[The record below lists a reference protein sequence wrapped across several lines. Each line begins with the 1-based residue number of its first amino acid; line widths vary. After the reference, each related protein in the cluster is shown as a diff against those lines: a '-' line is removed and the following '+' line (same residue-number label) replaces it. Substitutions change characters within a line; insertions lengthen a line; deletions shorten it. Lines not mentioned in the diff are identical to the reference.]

1 MKKEDIINKYEL
13 DPHIE
18 GGFYKKLFNFDKLSS
33 ILYLLYKDDFSKFH
47 KLCDCDETW
56 YLIEGGP
63 LIIHAFMKGE
73 YKKIQ
78 LTSENNEYKIPK
90 NTFFAV
96 ENLDKEKYSLSIC
109 IVSPKFTWET
119 FISPS
124 RSEVV
129 SLFPKY
135 EALIT
140 KMTTD

>member
-1 MKKEDIINKYEL
+1 MKKNDIINKYEL
-13 DPHIE
+13 IPHIE
-18 GGFYKKLFNFDKLSS
+18 GGYYKKLFDFDKLSS
-33 ILYLLYKDDFSKFH
+33 IIYLLYKYDFSKFH
-47 KLCDCDETW
+47 KLVDCNETW
-56 YLIEGGP
+56 HLIEGGP
-63 LIIHAFMKGE
+63 LIIHAFIKGE

-78 LTSENNEYKIPK
+78 LSEDNNEYKILK
-90 NTFFAV
+90 NTYFAV
-96 ENLDKEKYSLSIC
+96 ENFEKESFSLSIC
-109 IVSPKFTWET
+109 TVSPRFSWET